1 MATVGS
7 IALAVLILLVMVTVH
22 EAGHYLA
29 GKKLKFGV
37 DEFSVGFGP
46 ALFKR
51 KNKRTGELFA
61 VRLIPLG
68 GYCAFTG
75 EEDTGDKDKKS
86 AAQTEEKSEALE
98 AVNIENAEEVK
109 PEIPENEEVK
119 SEDVKEETAQAAGT
133 PFTKMAP
140 WKRIIVLV
148 AGPLMNYLL
157 ALVCVMLLFFVH
169 GQYEYKIYGTA
180 ESDYPAA
187 YSLQEGDI
195 ITAIDGKNVYI
206 ISDYISVLGGRSEGD
221 KAEFTL
227 IRDGETVRTD
237 IILQADCEFKNLSDT
252 STLLSALG
260 VDSMGGTPVKFGFFE
275 TVGRGFVYS
284 FKIGG
289 TVLQAIGELLTG
301 RLGLSS
307 MGGPVTTIT
316 LTSKYATQSFASF
329 LEICATIGVNLA
341 VFNLLPIPALDG
353 SKIVFTAIEWIRK
366 KPLNPKV
373 ENIINTVGFILI
385 IAFAVLVDILHF
397 I

>member
-1 MATVGS
+1 MKTIGS
-7 IALAVLILLVMVTVH
+7 IAIAILILLVMVTVH
-22 EAGHYLA
+22 EAGHYFA

-46 ALFKR
+46 AIFKR

-75 EEDTGDKDKKS
+75 ETDTDEKKKPETS
-86 AAQTEEKSEALE
+86 EVENSDGTTEAENTEE
-98 AVNIENAEEVK
+98 VNAAEEVK
-109 PEIPENEEVK
+109 
-119 SEDVKEETAQAAGT
+119 TAGV
-133 PFTKMAP
+133 PFNKMAP
-140 WKRIIVLV
+140 WKRIVVLA
-148 AGPLMNYLL
+148 AGPIMNYLL

-180 ESDYPAA
+180 EGDYPAA

-206 ISDYISVLGGRSEGD
+206 ISDYISILGGKSEGD

-227 IRDGETVRTD
+227 IRDGETVSAD
-237 IILQADCEFKNLSDT
+237 IILRADCEFQNLSDT

-260 VDSMGGTPVKFGFFE
+260 VESMGGTPVKFGFFE

-353 SKIVFTAIEWIRK
+353 SKIVFTIIEWIRK

-373 ENIINTVGFILI
+373 ENIINTAGFILI

>member
-1 MATVGS
+1 MKTIGS
-7 IALAVLILLVMVTVH
+7 IALAVLILLLMVTVH

-29 GKKLKFGV
+29 GKKLRFGV

-51 KNKRTGELFA
+51 RNKRTGELFA

-75 EEDTGDKDKKS
+75 EENAD
-86 AAQTEEKSEALE
+86 EKTLPLSEYE
-98 AVNIENAEEVK
+98 NVGAVK
-109 PEIPENEEVK
+109 
-119 SEDVKEETAQAAGT
+119 KEEPRSNGT

-140 WKRIIVLV
+140 WKRIIVLA
-148 AGPLMNYLL
+148 AGPIMNYLL
-157 ALVCVMLLFFVH
+157 ALVCVILLFFVH
-169 GQYEYKIYGTA
+169 GQYEYKIYET
-180 ESDYPAA
+180 SDGGYPAT
-187 YSLQEGDI
+187 YSLEEGDI

-206 ISDYISVLGGRSEGD
+206 ISDYISALGGKNEGD

-227 IRDGETVRTD
+227 IRDGETVKTD
-237 IILQADCEFKNLSDT
+237 IILQADCDFKNLSDT
-252 STLLSALG
+252 ATLLSALG
-260 VDSMGGTPVKFGFFE
+260 VQSMGGTPVKFGFFE
-275 TVGRGFVYS
+275 TIGRSFVYS

-289 TVLQAIGELLTG
+289 TVLEALGELLTG

-353 SKIVFTAIEWIRK
+353 SKIVFTVIEWIRK

-373 ENIINTVGFILI
+373 ENIINTAGFILI
-385 IAFAVLVDILHF
+385 VAFAVLVDILHF